1 MTFRVRHPQLDWG
14 SFKMK
19 LKFDFLLRIFT
30 LKLLKAMKESFVYIL
45 CNKNKTTYYIGV
57 TSNLKERIENH
68 KQGKGSI
75 FTKKYNITELLYY
88 EIFTSI
94 NDAIFREKQLKKW
107 NRNWKLELIKTKNP
121 DLIDLF
127 PLL

>member
-1 MTFRVRHPQLDWG
+1 
-14 SFKMK
+14 
-19 LKFDFLLRIFT
+19 
-30 LKLLKAMKESFVYIL
+30 MKESFVYIL

-88 EIFTSI
+88 EIFTSN